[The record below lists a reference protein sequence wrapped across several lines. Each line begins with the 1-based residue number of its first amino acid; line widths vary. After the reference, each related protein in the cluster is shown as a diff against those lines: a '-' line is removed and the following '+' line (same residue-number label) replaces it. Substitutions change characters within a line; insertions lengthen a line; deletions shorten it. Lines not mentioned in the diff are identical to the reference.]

1 MGNSHVIFR
10 SPVSDLF
17 TPSSAVSNIPTLN
30 YASTNLWTSSVARF
44 APLPLKTENVH
55 SFPIFPI
62 NVKHAPINKNIWER
76 CKTLHGETLTG
87 GFRWRQVM
95 ESFPSFPPCKVATVK
110 SHVVWVMPN
119 HTFGTPHRGSIKRLR
134 NAVLG
139 SILKTHLGASIDKY
153 QTCKTK
159 CALSWDRYTKIRFTD
174 SLVHLSKSL
183 RLAWLTRQ

>member
-10 SPVSDLF
+10 SPVYDLF

-95 ESFPSFPPCKVATVK
+95 ESFPPPSLPLHAKLRPS
-110 SHVVWVMPN
+110 SH
-119 HTFGTPHRGSIKRLR
+119 TLCESCQTI
-134 NAVLG
+134 
-139 SILKTHLGASIDKY
+139 HLARR
-153 QTCKTK
+153 TEE
-159 CALSWDRYTKIRFTD
+159 A
-174 SLVHLSKSL
+174 
-183 RLAWLTRQ
+183 